1 NDKVFSNMSLI
12 YSNYNFDIKATSAG
26 STFKIHSQIQ
36 DWHLKEEI
44 SLFTNP
50 RNAWKIG
57 LDAIYHAITPGTV
70 TTESAN
76 GSYASGYKKRYSLE
90 NAIYVG
96 NKWKASSKISLEYG
110 LRISD
115 FAVLGDG
122 VYYTLNSANEIVDS
136 SVYGKGAVAKNYL
149 NPEPRISGTYLI
161 NDDVSIKLAYVRNA
175 QYLHL
180 ISNSTTSNP
189 TDKWIST
196 NNNIK
201 PELSDQ
207 ISLGYYRNFSNS
219 TYQFSAE
226 TYYKNLQNQ
235 IDYKNGANTFSN
247 DALETELLFGQGR
260 AYGLELLMRKTTGR
274 FTGWISYTLSRT
286 EKQING
292 INADKW
298 YPAKQDR
305 THDISVVG
313 IYTLNKKWTL
323 SATWIYYTGSAVTFP
338 NGKYSVSNQVVFYY
352 TDRNQYRMPAYHR
365 LDLGATC
372 KLKDKKHWSSELQ
385 FSIYNA
391 YGRYNAY
398 TINFRQSKDDP
409 QKTEAVQTSL
419 FSFVP
424 SISYNFNFK

>member
-1 NDKVFSNMSLI
+1 MLFM
-12 YSNYNFDIKATSAG
+12 
-26 STFKIHSQIQ
+26 
-36 DWHLKEEI
+36 HL
-44 SLFTNP
+44 LQN
-50 RNAWKIG
+50 
-57 LDAIYHAITPGTV
+57 
-70 TTESAN
+70 
-76 GSYASGYKKRYSLE
+76 
-90 NAIYVG
+90 
-96 NKWKASSKISLEYG
+96 
-110 LRISD
+110 
-115 FAVLGDG
+115 
-122 VYYTLNSANEIVDS
+122 
-136 SVYGKGAVAKNYL
+136 
-149 NPEPRISGTYLI
+149 LI
-161 NDDVSIKLAYVRNA
+161 NPKFAA
-175 QYLHL
+175 
-180 ISNSTTSNP
+180 
-189 TDKWIST
+189 
-196 NNNIK
+196 K
-201 PELSDQ
+201 PW
-207 ISLGYYRNFSNS
+207 
-219 TYQFSAE
+219 
-226 TYYKNLQNQ
+226 
-235 IDYKNGANTFSN
+235 
-247 DALETELLFGQGR
+247 LLGQGR